1 MSQWGNEAMTAARRA
16 LAEAVRAST
25 GTTNERLVEAFA
37 TVPRERFLP
46 PGPWHLRDA
55 AGARVTAD
63 ADPRHVY
70 ADASIAVDLAREL
83 YNGAPGTVARW
94 FDALAIAPGD
104 RVLHIGSGSGYYSA
118 ILAATVGPTGHV
130 TALEVDEPLARAAGE
145 NLRAWPWVDVRCGD
159 GTTALPADIDVIVVH
174 AGASHVR
181 PEWLAAMAPGARLL
195 VPLTVAMPAMGA
207 TLGKGLAFVIT
218 RDTAG
223 WRAAALSFVAIY
235 SMVSARDEALAATV
249 GQAMQHGGWDK
260 VTRLR
265 LDSHDKDNTCWCHW
279 EGICLGTS

>member
-1 MSQWGNEAMTAARRA
+1 MTTAARLA

-25 GTTNERLVEAFA
+25 GTTNDRLIEALA
-37 TVPRERFLP
+37 SVPRERFLP

-70 ADASIAVDLAREL
+70 ADASIAVDLTREL

-94 FDALAIAPGD
+94 FDALAIAPGA
-104 RVLHIGSGSGYYSA
+104 RILHIGCGSGYYSA
-118 ILAATVGPTGHV
+118 ILGATTGPTGRV
-130 TALEVDEPLARAAGE
+130 TALEVDTSLARDAGK

-159 GTTALPADIDVIVVH
+159 GTTDLPADIDVIVIH
-174 AGASHVR
+174 AGASNVR

-195 VPLTVAMPAMGA
+195 VPLTVAIPGMGA
-207 TLGKGLAFVIT
+207 TLGKGVAFVIT
-218 RDTAG
+218 RDAG
-223 WRAAALSFVAIY
+223 VWRAKALSFVAIY
-235 SMVSARDEALAATV
+235 SMVSARDEAMAAV
-249 GQAMQHGGWDK
+249 LGSAMQHGGWDQ

-265 LDSHDKDNTCWCHW
+265 TDPHTAGETCWCHW